1 MGARESGA
9 DRCKR
14 RMFPNNL
21 AHSIITHRR
30 GRQAKKP
37 DGAVLKASMVKKT
50 QRLIDCR
57 RHRRGRVRD
66 GTEADDVFATADR
79 RKANEHTMHGAFV
92 TFKLT
97 IRMLNAG
104 NGCRQIKPVIEIYH
118 LRRYFRCSTIP
129 TEPESVTERAQGH
142 IMLLFTGG
150 GASGSVISE

>member
-14 RMFPNNL
+14 RTFPKNL
-21 AHSIITHRR
+21 AHSIITYRH
-30 GRQAKKP
+30 GRQAKKS

-129 TEPESVTERAQGH
+129 TELESLTEWAQGH
-142 IMLLFTGG
+142 ITLSFTGG

>member
-9 DRCKR
+9 DRCKKR
-14 RMFPNNL
+14 TFPKNL
-21 AHSIITHRR
+21 AHSIITYRH

-66 GTEADDVFATADR
+66 GTEADEVFAAADR

-92 TFKLT
+92 AFKLT
-97 IRMLNAG
+97 VRILNAG
-104 NGCRQIKPVIEIYH
+104 NGCCQITPVYRD
-118 LRRYFRCSTIP
+118 LSL
-129 TEPESVTERAQGH
+129 AA
-142 IMLLFTGG
+142 LFPVLHHTYRT
-150 GASGSVISE
+150 